1 MSMRTIALYVC
12 LLMTCFMCGA
22 REITIMP
29 QFTVGDTIGYRATTS
44 LVMYHGKDSLVSTT
58 KLLPTLIVN
67 EKNDKGFVIT
77 INNRLEDFSIECSD
91 PEAGET
97 LKAFDKSDILNDFV
111 AAIVLKIQLG
121 ADCRPDSILNM
132 NAVRE
137 RITEAYINMFAKQQE
152 VDESNRAKWENE
164 TRPLLVG
171 AVDMICTPA
180 HLIEQQFGNLPYF
193 NLTGIP
199 LKSGKIPTSMII
211 TGDLMKMC
219 QGLKELDMEI
229 TPLDSNMESGISA
242 DDGMYSIRIS
252 GKKDKLDVEGM
263 LLYSGGIMAHGFL
276 TVKMESDTERLVSTY
291 AIDIIK

>member
-29 QFTVGDTIGYRATTS
+29 QFKVGDTIRYRATTS
-44 LVMYHGKDSLVSTT
+44 LVMYHGEDSLVSTA

-67 EKNDKGFVIT
+67 EKNDRGFVIT
-77 INNRLEDFSIECSD
+77 TDNRLEDFSVECSD
-91 PEAGET
+91 PKAGET
-97 LKAFDKSDILNDFV
+97 LKSFDKSDILNDFV
-111 AAIVLKIQLG
+111 ASIVLKIQLG

-137 RITEAYINMFAKQQE
+137 RITEAVINMFLKQQG
-152 VDESNRAKWENE
+152 VDESNRAEWEND

-180 HLIEQQFGNLPYF
+180 HLIGQQFGNLPYF

-199 LKSGKIPTSMII
+199 LKSGKIPTSMIV
-211 TGDLMKMC
+211 TGDILNMC
-219 QGLKELDMEI
+219 HGLKELDMEI
-229 TPLDSNMESGISA
+229 TSLDSNMESGISA
-242 DDGMYSIRIS
+242 NDGMYSIRIS
-252 GKKDKLDVEGM
+252 GKTDKLDVEGL
-263 LLYSGGIMAHGFL
+263 LLYSGGIMAHGIL
-276 TVKMESDTERLVSTY
+276 TVKMDSDSERLVTTY